1 LEIGGFDEIYIN
13 GCEDID
19 LCLRYNRNGCRNFIA
34 HDSIVTHVKGASEGR
49 KRFNDR
55 NSQVL
60 QEKWGGEIK
69 RNEAV
74 NDQILHAQN
83 YIYRGLFR
91 PLSTNFLKW
100 VEAILIYFRF
110 KKL

>member
-1 LEIGGFDEIYIN
+1 LKIGGFDEIYIN
-13 GCEDID
+13 GCEDVD
-19 LCLRYNRNGCRNFIA
+19 LCLRYNRKGCRNFIA
-34 HDSIVTHVKGASEGR
+34 HDSVVTHVKGASEGR

-55 NSQVL
+55 NSQLL
-60 QEKWGGEIK
+60 QDRWGDEIK
-69 RNEAV
+69 RNETV
-74 NDQILHAQN
+74 SDQVLHAKN

-100 VEAILIYFRF
+100 IEALLIYFRF